1 MTTPNRA
8 KCHKAIKLLQEYE
21 RLMRKHGQ
29 RLPPDRLKKLNDLRD
44 AGKITSND
52 LPAKLRSEF
61 PGEFAGLTLDEIRK
75 RCGMVKP

>member
-1 MTTPNRA
+1 MKPDRA

-21 RLMRKHGQ
+21 RLMKKYGQ
-29 RLPPDRLKKLNDLRD
+29 PLPPKRLKKLNARRD

-61 PGEFAGLTLDEIRK
+61 PAEFAGMTLNEIRK
-75 RCGMVKP
+75 KYGMEKS